1 MASNKSSQEERNYM
15 YADRGN
21 IVDAVAELLSSEERL
36 RDNARPS
43 SKYSCV
49 AELDEQED
57 AMSDLSLDE
66 KKLLLELIRLFD
78 IEIIYDRDRSK
89 NKVQIETQKQQD
101 VKRAREI
108 IEELQLNV
116 NFKAL
121 PYGHTFLS
129 TAVENYSVDMAKML
143 LEKGADVNNEDTMDG
158 ATAIDKILEYEE
170 EGQKLSDD
178 MKEMKNLLLSKGAK
192 TYKERK
198 DQIIQMAIEARAE
211 E

>member
-1 MASNKSSQEERNYM
+1 MASKSSLEERND
-15 YADRGN
+15 AARGN
-21 IVDAVAELLSSEERL
+21 IMVAVAKALSSEERP
-36 RDNARPS
+36 RANAGPS
-43 SKYSCV
+43 STF
-49 AELDEQED
+49 AELDEQQD

-66 KKLLLELIRLFD
+66 KKLLVELIRLFD
-78 IEIIYDRDRSK
+78 IEIAYDRDRYK

-121 PYGHTFLS
+121 PYGSTFLS
-129 TAVENYSVDMAKML
+129 SAVMNYSVDMAKML

-170 EGQKLSDD
+170 EGKKLSDD

-192 TYKERK
+192 TYEERMN
-198 DQIIQMAIEARAE
+198 QMAMDFRAGK
-211 E
+211 

>member
-1 MASNKSSQEERNYM
+1 MASKSSLEERND
-15 YADRGN
+15 AARGN
-21 IVDAVAELLSSEERL
+21 IMVAVAKALSSEERP
-36 RDNARPS
+36 RTNAGPS
-43 SKYSCV
+43 STF
-49 AELDEQED
+49 AELDEQQD

-66 KKLLLELIRLFD
+66 KKLLVELIRLFD
-78 IEIIYDRDRSK
+78 IEIAYDRDRYK

-121 PYGHTFLS
+121 PYGSTFLS
-129 TAVENYSVDMAKML
+129 SAVMNYSVDMAKML

-170 EGQKLSDD
+170 EGKKLSDD

-192 TYKERK
+192 TYEERMN
-198 DQIIQMAIEARAE
+198 QMAMDFRAGK
-211 E
+211 